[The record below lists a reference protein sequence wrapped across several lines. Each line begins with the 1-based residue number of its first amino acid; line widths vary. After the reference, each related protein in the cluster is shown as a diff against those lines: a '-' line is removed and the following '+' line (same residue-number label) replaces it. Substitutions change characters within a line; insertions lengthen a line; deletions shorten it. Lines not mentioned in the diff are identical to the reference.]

1 MIYKRQNKKGLL
13 IKSSHICEENE
24 CGKER
29 SAPQTQY
36 TPMKQN
42 DNNTNPA
49 EKRKNM
55 KTKKATFWKPCVFK
69 ENALICGENEAAQ
82 LLVPGAA
89 TGYVQETE
97 GVS

>member
-1 MIYKRQNKKGLL
+1 MRENRRPPGTPRPKKQELSYTPNGWGKSETKKKNKNGVIYKRQNKKGLL
-13 IKSSHICEENE
+13 IKSTHIFEENE

-49 EKRKNM
+49 EK
-55 KTKKATFWKPCVFK
+55 T
-69 ENALICGENEAAQ
+69 
-82 LLVPGAA
+82 
-89 TGYVQETE
+89 
-97 GVS
+97 